1 MKSYILPQSNLYS
14 SNICTEDKE
23 YKKMRIKKYI
33 LDKGELPLLVLLG
46 GDHEI
51 VKNERDPRDL

>member
-1 MKSYILPQSNLYS
+1 MPQSNLYS
-14 SNICTEDKE
+14 SNICAEDKE
-23 YKKMRIKKYI
+23 YKNMSIKKYI